1 MEFGDKL
8 KKLRTARGLNQ
19 TALAERLGV
28 RKSIISAYES
38 QMRMPSLEML
48 VKIALCIKENHHI
61 VLPQCLPQLAY
72 HMENGVALARANA
85 ADKAQVLAEYV
96 SVKGNAGGVALSI

>member
-1 MEFGDKL
+1 VEFGDKM
-8 KKLRTARGLNQ
+8 KKLRTDRGLNQ

-48 VKIALCIKENHHI
+48 VKIALEFAVSVDWLLGVERTKSIDVAGVTDE
-61 VLPQCLPQLAY
+61 Q
-72 HMENGVALARANA
+72 VALLAG
-85 ADKAQVLAEYV
+85 LAEEFR
-96 SVKGNAGGVALSI
+96 GLNRR

>member
-8 KKLRTARGLNQ
+8 KKLRTGRGLNQ

-48 VKIALCIKENHHI
+48 VKIALEFAVSVDWLLGVERTKSIGVGGLSDE
-61 VLPQCLPQLAY
+61 Q
-72 HMENGVALARANA
+72 VAL
-85 ADKAQVLAEYV
+85 LAGLTEEFRGLN
-96 SVKGNAGGVALSI
+96 KK

>member
-1 MEFGDKL
+1 VEFSDKV
-8 KKLRTARGLNQ
+8 KKLRTDRGLNQ

-48 VKIALCIKENHHI
+48 VKIALEFS
-61 VLPQCLPQLAY
+61 
-72 HMENGVALARANA
+72 
-85 ADKAQVLAEYV
+85 V
-96 SVKGNAGGVALSI
+96 SVDWLLGLERTKSIDVAGVSDEQVTMLAGLVEEFRGLNQK

>member
-1 MEFGDKL
+1 MEFGDKV
-8 KKLRTARGLNQ
+8 KKLRTDRGLNQ

-48 VKIALCIKENHHI
+48 VK
-61 VLPQCLPQLAY
+61 
-72 HMENGVALARANA
+72 VALEFSVSVDWLLGVERTKSIDVAGVT
-85 ADKAQVLAEYV
+85 DEQVTMLAGLAEEFMGLNR
-96 SVKGNAGGVALSI
+96 K